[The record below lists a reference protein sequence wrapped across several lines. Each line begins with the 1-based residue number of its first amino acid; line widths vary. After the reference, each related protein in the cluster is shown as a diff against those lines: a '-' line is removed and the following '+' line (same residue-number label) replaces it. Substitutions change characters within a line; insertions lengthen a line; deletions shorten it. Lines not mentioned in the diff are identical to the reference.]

1 MVFATIN
8 SLKPET
14 TFKGFFGMCTQPR
27 IVVPYAYY
35 EVTSGCIEELSIFK
49 DEQMKIYFLE
59 QLAISLKAFSFRCL
73 SWSLMDGH
81 YHLVIKSSDVT
92 ISKFMQRLNSVIAKK
107 YNQSHKRRGTV
118 FSKRFSSV
126 IMQKRKN
133 LKNVIRYVHL
143 NPVRSGDCTLEELDQ
158 YKWSG
163 HKALVNKQTDGILDF
178 YEVFDEFDTTAD
190 PVKEYSYYVKSADS
204 DCDDDE
210 IISKVR
216 SANLGSYSFS
226 DPTSWVIGD
235 ENFVRKVLEENR
247 NRRIRLALHVLE
259 NVTIDTLTQRICS
272 CAGLKKE
279 DLLHPGRLNEVS
291 TGRQLLASV
300 GVCHFGFSNIDLA
313 DYLGVSGS
321 AVSKMITTSSRI
333 VGLDLLKEMVC
344 S

>member
-1 MVFATIN
+1 
-8 SLKPET
+8 
-14 TFKGFFGMCTQPR
+14 MCTQPR
-27 IVVPYAYY
+27 TVVPYAYY

-59 QLAISLKAFSFRCL
+59 QLAISLKTFSFRCL

-107 YNQSHKRRGTV
+107 YNQNHKRRGTV

-163 HKALVNKQTDGILDF
+163 HKALVNNQTDGILDF
-178 YEVFDEFDTTAD
+178 EEVFDEFDTTAD
-190 PVKEYSYYVKSADS
+190 PVKEYSDYVKSADS

-216 SANLGSYSFS
+216 SANQGSCSFS
-226 DPTSWVIGD
+226 DPASWVIGD

-259 NVTIDTLTQRICS
+259 NVTIDSLTQRICS

-279 DLLHPGRLNEVS
+279 DLLRPGRLNEVS

-313 DYLGVSGS
+313 TYLGVSGS

>member
-1 MVFATIN
+1 
-8 SLKPET
+8 
-14 TFKGFFGMCTQPR
+14 MCTQPR